1 MDVDEAEVLDHLQ
14 ITFVDFKNAYYKS
27 GIDNLNQIIEYH
39 NLSEKVIS
47 EWYYELADLRELC
60 IEVERYIIKSI
71 NDLQNESELTPYLS
85 IINTAHILIMLILP
99 SYISVSIFVDNPI
112 ILLDS
117 RNGRIENMFQLIN
130 LFIL

>member
-1 MDVDEAEVLDHLQ
+1 MDIDEAKVLDHLQ

-27 GIDNLNQIIEYH
+27 DIDNVNR

-47 EWYYELADLRELC
+47 EWYYELADLRELS

-71 NDLQNESELTPYLS
+71 NGLQNESELTPYLS
-85 IINTAHILIMLILP
+85 TINTTHILIMLIIP

-117 RNGRIENMFQLIN
+117 RNGLIENMFQLIN
-130 LFIL
+130 LFIS

>member
-1 MDVDEAEVLDHLQ
+1 MDIDEAKVLDHLQ

-27 GIDNLNQIIEYH
+27 DIDNVNR

-47 EWYYELADLRELC
+47 EWYYELADFRELS
-60 IEVERYIIKSI
+60 IEVERYIVKSI

-85 IINTAHILIMLILP
+85 TINTTHILIMLIIP

-117 RNGRIENMFQLIN
+117 RNGLIENMFQLIN
-130 LFIL
+130 LFIS

>member
-1 MDVDEAEVLDHLQ
+1 MDIDEAKVLDHLQ

-27 GIDNLNQIIEYH
+27 DIDNVNR